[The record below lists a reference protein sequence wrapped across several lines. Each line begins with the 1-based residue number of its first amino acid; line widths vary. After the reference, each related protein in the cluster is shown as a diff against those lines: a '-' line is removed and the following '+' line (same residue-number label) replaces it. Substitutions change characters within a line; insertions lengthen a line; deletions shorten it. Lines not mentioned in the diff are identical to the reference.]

1 MKRPLLLL
9 ALTWASFLV
18 FLPFAAAGDTS
29 LLHISAH
36 VIQIPLLVLA
46 VLVAR
51 RFLATATTRTP
62 RVIGWVLS
70 ITLPLALV
78 AIAVELI
85 SAVVRLGQDGWVNRA
100 TPDIWETG
108 VHYWAASLAV
118 PALMLSML
126 AVLVLVLTSAVQG
139 RRRLE
144 PVS

>member
-9 ALTWASFLV
+9 ALVWASFLV

-36 VIQIPLLVLA
+36 VIQLPLLVLA
-46 VLVAR
+46 VLAAWRFRTTAVAR
-51 RFLATATTRTP
+51 TS

-70 ITLPLALV
+70 ATLSLALV

-85 SAVVRLGQDGWVNRA
+85 SAVVRFGQDGWVNRA

-126 AVLVLVLTSAVQG
+126 AVLVLVVTAAVQG

-144 PVS
+144 PVT

>member
-9 ALTWASFLV
+9 ALVWASFLV

-36 VIQIPLLVLA
+36 VIQLPMLIFAVLA
-46 VLVAR
+46 VW
-51 RFLATATTRTP
+51 RFRATATTRTP
-62 RVIGWVLS
+62 RVLGWVLS
-70 ITLPLALV
+70 VTLPLAVV
-78 AIAVELI
+78 AISVELI
-85 SAVVRLGQDGWVNRA
+85 SALVRLGQDGWVNRA

-144 PVS
+144 SVT